1 MNELDKKIE
10 HSIEM
15 LKRGE
20 RLALAL
26 NPDEGY
32 FVGFSGGKDSQV
44 LLDLVKRAGVKFK
57 AVYSVTTID
66 PPENVYFIR
75 EHYPEV
81 QFQFPKKNFFKQ
93 VETKGLPTIFHRFC
107 CSTLKEGIGAGYMV
121 LTGVRR
127 EESLKRSQYQEF
139 EIRSRRKEHADR
151 GRNRSLDEVIQNEH
165 QCIKGKDKI
174 MYYVLL
180 DWTEKDVWQYIA
192 DNHLPVNPCYQNGG
206 RVGCMFCPFASREQH
221 EFYER
226 KYPKFKENI
235 IKSME
240 IYLSHRTE
248 PDKAGFQTAEDYY
261 SWWASKK
268 KLNIFLKTFKK

>member
-26 NPDEGY
+26 NPSEGY

-75 EHYPEV
+75 KHYPEV

-93 VETKGLPTIFHRFC
+93 IETKGLPTIFHRFC

-127 EESLKRSQYQEF
+127 EESRKRSQYQEF
-139 EIRSRRKEHADR
+139 EIRSRRKEHTDR
-151 GRNRSLDEVIQNEH
+151 GRNRTLNEVIQNEH

-180 DWTEKDVWQYIA
+180 DWTEDDVWQYIA
-192 DNHLPVNPCYQNGG
+192 DNHLPVNPCYQNAG

-221 EFYER
+221 EFFER
-226 KYPKFKENI
+226 KYPKFKEHI
-235 IKSME
+235 VKSME

-248 PDKAGFQTAEDYY
+248 PDKAGFQTAEEYY
-261 SWWASKK
+261 RWWASKK
-268 KLNIFLKTFKK
+268 KIKDYLKTLN